1 MLRLVGLLLV
11 AGALAAGA
19 AYLPIGGRTVR
30 DRWHA
35 SRGPGDFARR
45 SFRELSQAAGLL
57 DPPARPVPP
66 KSAPSPRTPVERHT
80 DSDRAALERVVAERG
95 AK

>member
-1 MLRLVGLLLV
+1 MLKLVGTLFV

-19 AYLPIGGRTVR
+19 AYVPIGGRTVR

-35 SRGPGDFARR
+35 SRDASDFARR
-45 SFRELSQAAGLL
+45 SFQEMARAAGLL
-57 DPPARPVPP
+57 DPPAKAAQPKAAPP
-66 KSAPSPRTPVERHT
+66 PRQPVERHT
-80 DSDRAALERVVAERG
+80 DADRAALERVVAERG